1 MKVKIQQGS
10 QRYRPLVLLLLCVG
24 LSATACLQYRF
35 ANTIHPPMGKTKI
48 YVPVFVDE
56 TTEGTLGLDIANA
69 VRNEVLRRQPRL
81 LTAHLGEGTL
91 VLDGTVVGMKD
102 RPLYS
107 GERGKL
113 VAGTYR
119 VTVQVK
125 IRLRDHKGKSL
136 KKLDIIKASEEYI
149 TEKAMER
156 TEEGRRRALLR
167 VAQTLADLIIQE
179 IDNVHKG
186 NS

>member
-1 MKVKIQQGS
+1 MMVNMKNGIRASRMVV
-10 QRYRPLVLLLLCVG
+10 VLLLSLG
-24 LSATACLQYRF
+24 LSSTACLQYRF
-35 ANTIHPPMGKTKI
+35 ANTIHPPMGKNNI

-69 VRNEVLRRQPRL
+69 VRNEILKRQPRL
-81 LTAHLGEGTL
+81 LTAQLGQGTL

-119 VTVQVK
+119 VTVEVK

-136 KKLDIIKASEEYI
+136 KKLELFKASEEYI
-149 TEKAMER
+149 TEKAMES

-167 VAQTLADLIIQE
+167 VAQTLAERIIQK
-179 IDNVHKG
+179 IDNIQKG
-186 NS
+186 QS